1 MSKVHGVCVHK
12 TIKCYCTISL
22 IVDKSCFTA
31 LCHSQLLN
39 GNEFWHA
46 LKIDFLPPSPN
57 PPQVGVHSPLYPPHV
72 ELGIHLESS
81 AASQSF
87 TPCKCWEKHLEIVF
101 LRCAGWTW
109 TRGSSTCR
117 PPELTGA
124 IGNWRMV
131 CLACCT
137 TSVRTLA
144 ERFDFNWWIYGK
156 RIFFF
161 LLRRSSRH
169 AAAWT
174 KI

>member
-31 LCHSQLLN
+31 LCYSMVTNFGTRWRSIFYLL
-39 GNEFWHA
+39 H
-46 LKIDFLPPSPN
+46 LILH
-57 PPQVGVHSPLYPPHV
+57 QRYVLHSPLPTATTATTCRVGHPLRKLWQVKASLLVNV
-72 ELGIHLESS
+72 EKSIWKSC
-81 AASQSF
+81 F
-87 TPCKCWEKHLEIVF
+87 FCCV
-101 LRCAGWTW
+101 GWTW

-117 PPELTGA
+117 PPEPMWSLLTGA

-144 ERFDFNWWIYGK
+144 ERFDFNWWI
-156 RIFFF
+156 
-161 LLRRSSRH
+161 
-169 AAAWT
+169 
-174 KI
+174 